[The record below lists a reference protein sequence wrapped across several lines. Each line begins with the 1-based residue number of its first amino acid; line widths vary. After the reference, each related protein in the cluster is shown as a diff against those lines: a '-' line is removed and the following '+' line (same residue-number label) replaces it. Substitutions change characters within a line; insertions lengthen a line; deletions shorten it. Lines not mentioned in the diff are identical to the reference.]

1 MHGTPLR
8 ASAAAALVV
17 LLAGCSSTPL
27 GQQLGES
34 FGPQAPAAAKSEPEP
49 PAEPSGQQDPPAS
62 ADEAAPAAVVEPPA
76 NDAAQA
82 LAAAEPSQEPEAA
95 PTPAAAAAPEPE
107 PEAEAATGSSRAPD
121 PVPPRDPLPYRVVLK
136 LPAADPSAPAEAV
149 TKALRA
155 AGLPFEVETIE
166 RVQEPASDER

>member
-8 ASAAAALVV
+8 ASASAVLVV

-34 FGPQAPAAAKSEPEP
+34 FGPQAPAAAKTEPEP
-49 PAEPSGQQDPPAS
+49 PAEPSGQKDPPSS
-62 ADEAAPAAVVEPPA
+62 ADEASPAVVLEPQA
-76 NDAAQA
+76 TDAAQA
-82 LAAAEPSQEPEAA
+82 MAAAEPSQEPEAA
-95 PTPAAAAAPEPE
+95 AAAAAAAPEPE
-107 PEAEAATGSSRAPD
+107 AEAATESSRAPD